1 VKNDPNA
8 KVPVLIGR
16 DKPLKDPEV
25 ANRAVLNALRAMVRQ
40 SKMLADADYS
50 CAFTVRQL
58 RLHLKKK
65 QEEFAEFLGV
75 PLSDYQTWETRQTPA
90 DVAKT
95 MKYTADVIDQTYRL
109 LSFSQGGADSRTEL
123 SLGDLLKY
131 LTADQFDQFTQW
143 VEEGKRRGEQLQQP
157 MGETQGPMQ

>member
-1 VKNDPNA
+1 MKFDPT

-40 SKMLADADYS
+40 SKTLADADYS
-50 CAFTVRQL
+50 CSMTAKQMRL
-58 RLHLKKK
+58 RLEKTTT
-65 QEEFAEFLGV
+65 EFAELLGV
-75 PLSDYQTWETRQTPA
+75 PLEEYKRWETAQSPA

-95 MKYTADVIDQTYRL
+95 MKYTADMIDTTYRL

-123 SLGDLLKY
+123 TLGDLLKY
-131 LTADQFDQFTQW
+131 LTADQFDEFTKW
-143 VEEGKRRGEQLQQP
+143 VEEGKRRGEPQTPEATIQ
-157 MGETQGPMQ
+157 